1 MNITR
6 PEQLS
11 TYIKE
16 QRKKAGM
23 TQKQVSDRVGIR
35 IATISDFENKPE
47 SCKLETFFKI
57 LAALDLQL
65 DVTPRG
71 KRSQSLPHNE
81 PGQWN
86 EGW

>member
-16 QRKKAGM
+16 QRKKSGM
-23 TQKQVSDRVGIR
+23 TQQQVSQLVGIR
-35 IATISDFENKPE
+35 VATISDFENKPE

-57 LAALDLQL
+57 LAALNLQL
-65 DVTPRG
+65 DVTSRNKSSDNKADDSG
-71 KRSQSLPHNE
+71 S
-81 PGQWN
+81 WN

>member
-16 QRKKAGM
+16 RRKKAGM

-65 DVTPRG
+65 DITPRG
-71 KRSQSLPHNE
+71 KRSQSLLHNE

>member
-11 TYIKE
+11 TFIKE

-23 TQKQVSDRVGIR
+23 TQKQVSQLVGIR
-35 IATISDFENKPE
+35 VATISDFENKPE

-57 LAALDLQL
+57 LAALNLQL
-65 DVTPRG
+65 DVTSRN
-71 KRSQSLPHNE
+71 KDVSHKSDNTKS
-81 PGQWN
+81 WN

>member
-11 TYIKE
+11 TYVRE
-16 QRKKAGM
+16 YRKKAGM
-23 TQKQVSDRVGIR
+23 TLKDVSELIGIR

-57 LAALDLQL
+57 LAALNLQL
-65 DVTPRG
+65 EVSPVIRAQRTR
-71 KRSQSLPHNE
+71 
-81 PGQWN
+81 
-86 EGW
+86 

>member
-11 TYIKE
+11 TFIKE

-23 TQKQVSDRVGIR
+23 TQKQVSQLVGIR
-35 IATISDFENKPE
+35 VATISDFENKPE

-57 LAALDLQL
+57 LAALNLQL
-65 DVTPRG
+65 DVTSRNKDVSHKPDNT
-71 KRSQSLPHNE
+71 KS
-81 PGQWN
+81 WN

>member
-11 TYIKE
+11 TYIRE

-57 LAALDLQL
+57 LAALNLQL
-65 DVTPRG
+65 DITPRG
-71 KRSQSLPHNE
+71 NRSQSLLHNE

-86 EGW
+86 EEW

>member
-1 MNITR
+1 MDITR

-65 DVTPRG
+65 DITPRG
-71 KRSQSLPHNE
+71 KRSQSLLHNE

>member
-16 QRKKAGM
+16 QRNKAGL
-23 TQKQVSDRVGIR
+23 TQKEVSERIGIR
-35 IATISDFENKPE
+35 IATLSDFENKPE

-57 LAALDLQL
+57 LAALNLQL
-65 DVTPRG
+65 DISSRINSSG
-71 KRSQSLPHNE
+71 KQSDNTE
-81 PGQWN
+81 EQWN